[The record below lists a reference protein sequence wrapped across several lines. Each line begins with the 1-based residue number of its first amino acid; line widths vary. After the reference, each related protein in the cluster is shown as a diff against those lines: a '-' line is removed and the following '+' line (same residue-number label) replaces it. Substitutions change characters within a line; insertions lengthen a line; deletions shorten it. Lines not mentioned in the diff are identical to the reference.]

1 MKAYTYIRM
10 YVCTLHYA
18 RTYVAHT
25 TYNCALVYIPI
36 KLHNE
41 NCMVI

>member
-1 MKAYTYIRM
+1 MKAYIRM

-18 RTYVAHT
+18 RTYVNA
-25 TYNCALVYIPI
+25 TYDCTLVYIPT